1 MRPYRIMIIDDEIEI
16 CNILKEFLE
25 GLGYDVV
32 ATQSPIEGLRMISQ
46 DVVDVLILDLNM
58 PEMSGLEVLKKVKLL
73 HPDIS
78 VIVLTGFPSIDT
90 AVKSMKMGAYDYLIK
105 PIDFQRLEVVL
116 DKVFE
121 QMLMKRRLDVLE
133 KKVKGEYLFEG
144 MVGQSISMLNV
155 FHMIKQIAP
164 YSTNVLI
171 TGETGTGKE
180 MVAHAIHNLS
190 PRKNKPFVVIN
201 CASLVDSLLESELF
215 GHVKGAFT
223 GAVKDK
229 PGLFEVANEG
239 TIFLDEIGDLPLNLQ
254 AKLLRVL
261 EYREIQRI
269 GDTKT
274 RKVNVRIIAATNADL
289 KSLVEEEKYR
299 KDLFFRLNSF
309 RIHIPPLRERI
320 EDIPLLC
327 NHFINQL
334 NKELKKDIK
343 GVTQDVLELFMRLP
357 WEGNVRELK
366 NVIERAYIMAKGDF
380 IEIGDIPL
388 EYREYKKD
396 NEEIEITGKNSKI
409 DNMIEDETPTTLQ
422 ELEKRYI
429 AKVLKMTSGNR
440 SKAAKIL
447 GLSRRSLYRKLKK
460 YGLFKE

>member
-1 MRPYRIMIIDDEIEI
+1 MVIDDEPEI

-25 GLGYDVV
+25 GLGYQVLT
-32 ATQSPIEGLRMISQ
+32 AHSGPEGLNLISQ
-46 DVVDVLILDLNM
+46 NVVDVLILDLNM
-58 PEMSGLEVLKKVKLL
+58 PGMHGLEVLKKVKYTY
-73 HPDIS
+73 PDIS

-90 AVKSMKMGAYDYLIK
+90 AVESMKLGAYDYLIK
-105 PIDFQRLEVVL
+105 PIDFKRLEVVL

-121 QMLMKRRLDVLE
+121 QILMKRRLDILE
-133 KKVKGEYLFEG
+133 RKVRGDYIFEG
-144 MVGQSISMLNV
+144 MVGQSIGMLNV

-190 PRKNKPFVVIN
+190 PRINKPFVVIN
-201 CASLVDSLLESELF
+201 CAGLVDTLLESELF

-239 TIFLDEIGDLPLNLQ
+239 TIFLDEIGELPLGLQ

-274 RKVNVRIIAATNADL
+274 RKVNVRIIAATNVDL
-289 KSLVEEEKYR
+289 KSKVEEEKYR

-309 RIHIPPLRERI
+309 CIHIPPLRERK

-327 NHFINQL
+327 QHFINQL
-334 NKELKKDIK
+334 NAELKKDIK
-343 GVTQDVLELFMRLP
+343 GVSQNVLDLFMELP
-357 WEGNVRELK
+357 WEGNVRELR
-366 NVIERAYIMAKGDF
+366 NVIERSYIMAKGEF
-380 IEIGDIPL
+380 IDIADLPA
-388 EYREYKKD
+388 EYREIK
-396 NEEIEITGKNSKI
+396 GKNHFSDTKQNINDI
-409 DNMIEDETPTTLQ
+409 DILEESPTTLE

-447 GLSRRSLYRKLKK
+447 GLSRRSLYRKLKR
-460 YGLFKE
+460 YGLF

>member
-1 MRPYRIMIIDDEIEI
+1 MRPYKIMVIDDEPEI

-25 GLGYDVV
+25 GLGYQVIT
-32 ATQSPIEGLRMISQ
+32 ANSGPEGLNLISQ
-46 DVVDVLILDLNM
+46 NVVDVLILDLNM
-58 PEMSGLEVLKKVKLL
+58 PGMHGIEVLKKVKLTY
-73 HPDIS
+73 PDIS
-78 VIVLTGFPSIDT
+78 VIILTGFPSIDT
-90 AVKSMKMGAYDYLIK
+90 AVESMKLGAYDYLVK
-105 PIDFQRLEVVL
+105 PIDFKRLEVVL

-121 QMLMKRRLDVLE
+121 QSLMKKRLDILE
-133 KKVKGEYLFEG
+133 RKVRGEYLFEG
-144 MVGQSISMLNV
+144 MVGQSIGMLNV

-201 CASLVDSLLESELF
+201 CAGLVDTLLESELF

-239 TIFLDEIGDLPLNLQ
+239 TIFLDEIGELPLSLQ

-274 RKVNVRIIAATNADL
+274 RKVNVRIIAATNVDL
-289 KSLVEEEKYR
+289 RSKVEEEKYR

-309 RIHIPPLRERI
+309 CINIPPLRERR

-327 NHFINQL
+327 QHFICQL

-343 GVTQDVLELFMRLP
+343 GVSQRVLDLFMELP

-366 NVIERAYIMAKGDF
+366 NVIERAYIMAKGDL
-380 IEIGDIPL
+380 IDIDDLPA
-388 EYREYKKD
+388 EYRSPKKD
-396 NEEIEITGKNSKI
+396 LNKSKQQEE
-409 DNMIEDETPTTLQ
+409 EDILEDDSPTTLE

-429 AKVLKMTSGNR
+429 AKVLKLTSGNR

-447 GLSRRSLYRKLKK
+447 GLSRRSLYRKLKR
-460 YGLFKE
+460 YGLF

>member
-1 MRPYRIMIIDDEIEI
+1 MVIDDEPEI

-25 GLGYDVV
+25 GLGYQVLT
-32 ATQSPIEGLRMISQ
+32 AHSGPEGLNLISQ
-46 DVVDVLILDLNM
+46 NVVDVLILDLNM
-58 PEMSGLEVLKKVKLL
+58 PGMHGLEVLKKVKYTY
-73 HPDIS
+73 PDIS

-90 AVKSMKMGAYDYLIK
+90 AVESMKLGAYDYLIK
-105 PIDFQRLEVVL
+105 PIDFKRLEVVL

-121 QMLMKRRLDVLE
+121 QILMKRRLDILE
-133 KKVKGEYLFEG
+133 RKVRGDYIFEG
-144 MVGQSISMLNV
+144 MVGQSIGMLNV

-190 PRKNKPFVVIN
+190 PRRNKPFVVIN
-201 CASLVDSLLESELF
+201 CAGLVDTLLESELF

-239 TIFLDEIGDLPLNLQ
+239 TIFLDEIGELPLGLQ

-274 RKVNVRIIAATNADL
+274 RKVNVRIIAATNVDL
-289 KSLVEEEKYR
+289 KSKVEEEKYR

-309 RIHIPPLRERI
+309 CIHIPPLRERK

-327 NHFINQL
+327 QHFINQL
-334 NKELKKDIK
+334 NAELKKDIK
-343 GVTQDVLELFMRLP
+343 GVSQNVLDLFMELP
-357 WEGNVRELK
+357 WEGNVRELR
-366 NVIERAYIMAKGDF
+366 NVIERSYIMAKGEF
-380 IEIGDIPL
+380 IDIADLPA
-388 EYREYKKD
+388 EYREIK
-396 NEEIEITGKNSKI
+396 GKNHFSDTKQNINDI
-409 DNMIEDETPTTLQ
+409 DILEESPTTLE

-447 GLSRRSLYRKLKK
+447 GLSRRSLYRKLKR
-460 YGLFKE
+460 YGLF

>member
-1 MRPYRIMIIDDEIEI
+1 MVIDDEPEI

-25 GLGYDVV
+25 GLGYQVFT
-32 ATQSPIEGLRMISQ
+32 ANSGPEGLKLISQ
-46 DVVDVLILDLNM
+46 NVVDVLILDLNM
-58 PEMSGLEVLKKVKLL
+58 PGMHGLDVLKKVK
-73 HPDIS
+73 HTYPDIS
-78 VIVLTGFPSIDT
+78 VIILTGFPSINT
-90 AVKSMKMGAYDYLIK
+90 AVESMKLGAYDYLMK
-105 PIDFQRLEVVL
+105 PIDFKRLEI
-116 DKVFE
+116 
-121 QMLMKRRLDVLE
+121 VLE
-133 KKVKGEYLFEG
+133 KLLEQILMKKRLNILERRVKGDYVFEG
-144 MVGQSISMLNV
+144 MVGKSIGMLNV

-190 PRKNKPFVVIN
+190 PRRNKPFVVIN
-201 CASLVDSLLESELF
+201 CAGLVDTLLESELF

-223 GAVKDK
+223 GAVRDK

-239 TIFLDEIGDLPLNLQ
+239 TIFLDEIGELPLALQ

-274 RKVNVRIIAATNADL
+274 RKVNVRIIAATNVDL
-289 KSLVEEEKYR
+289 KSKVEEQKYR

-309 RIHIPPLRERI
+309 CIHIPPLRERK

-327 NHFINQL
+327 QHFINQL
-334 NKELKKDIK
+334 NNELKKDIK
-343 GVTQDVLELFMRLP
+343 GVTQEVLDLFMELP
-357 WEGNVRELK
+357 WEGNVRELR
-366 NVIERAYIMAKGDF
+366 NVIERSYIMAKGEF
-380 IEIGDIPL
+380 IDIEDLPV
-388 EYREYKKD
+388 EYKEIKGKD
-396 NEEIEITGKNSKI
+396 PTQSIDDDINDIDMLEES
-409 DNMIEDETPTTLQ
+409 PTTLE

-440 SKAAKIL
+440 SKAARIL

-460 YGLFKE
+460 YGLF

>member
-1 MRPYRIMIIDDEIEI
+1 MRPYKIMVIDDEPEI

-25 GLGYDVV
+25 GLGYQVIT
-32 ATQSPIEGLRMISQ
+32 ANSGPEGLNLISQ
-46 DVVDVLILDLNM
+46 NVVDVLILDLNM
-58 PEMSGLEVLKKVKLL
+58 PGMHGIDVLKKVKLIY
-73 HPDIS
+73 PNIF
-78 VIVLTGFPSIDT
+78 VIILTGFPSVDT
-90 AVKSMKMGAYDYLIK
+90 AVESMKLGAFDYLVK
-105 PIDFQRLEVVL
+105 PIDFKRLEVVL
-116 DKVFE
+116 DRVFE
-121 QMLMKRRLDVLE
+121 QMVMKKRLNILE
-133 KKVKGEYLFEG
+133 KKVRGEYLFEG
-144 MVGQSISMLNV
+144 MVGQSFGMLNV
-155 FHMIKQIAP
+155 FQMIKQIAP

-171 TGETGTGKE
+171 IGETGTGKE
-180 MVAHAIHNLS
+180 MVARAIHNLS

-201 CASLVDSLLESELF
+201 CAGLVDTLLESELF

-239 TIFLDEIGDLPLNLQ
+239 TIFLDEIGELPIGLQ

-261 EYREIQRI
+261 EYKEIQRI

-274 RKVNVRIIAATNADL
+274 RKVNVRIIAATNVDL
-289 KSLVEEEKYR
+289 KSKVEEEKYR

-309 RIHIPPLRERI
+309 CINIPPLRERK

-327 NHFINQL
+327 QHFINQL

-343 GVTQDVLELFMRLP
+343 GISQNVLELFMELP

-366 NVIERAYIMAKGDF
+366 NVIERSYIVAKS
-380 IEIGDIPL
+380 DIIDIDDLPD
-388 EYREYKKD
+388 EYKRP
-396 NEEIEITGKNSKI
+396 EEIRKNKL
-409 DNMIEDETPTTLQ
+409 DEEDIFEDSPTTLE

-429 AKVLKMTSGNR
+429 AKVLKLTSGNR
-440 SKAAKIL
+440 SKAARIL

-460 YGLFKE
+460 YGLF

>member
-1 MRPYRIMIIDDEIEI
+1 MRPYKIMVIDDEPEI

-25 GLGYDVV
+25 GLGYQVIT
-32 ATQSPIEGLRMISQ
+32 AQNGAEGLRLISQ
-46 DVVDVLILDLNM
+46 NIIDVLILDLNM
-58 PEMSGLEVLKKVKLL
+58 PGMHGLEVLKKIKTSY
-73 HPDIS
+73 PDIS
-78 VIVLTGFPSIDT
+78 VIILTGFPSIDS
-90 AVKSMKMGAYDYLIK
+90 AVESMKLGAYDYLVK
-105 PIDFQRLEVVL
+105 PIDFKRLEVL
-116 DKVFE
+116 LEKVFE
-121 QMLMKRRLDVLE
+121 QIFMKKRLEILE

-144 MVGQSISMLNV
+144 MIGQSIGMLNV

-201 CASLVDSLLESELF
+201 CAGLVESLLESELF

-223 GAVKDK
+223 GAVRDK
-229 PGLFEVANEG
+229 AGLFEVANEG
-239 TIFLDEIGDLPLNLQ
+239 TIFLDEIGELPLSLQ

-274 RKVNVRIIAATNADL
+274 KKVNVRIIAATNVDL
-289 KSLVEEEKYR
+289 KAMVEEERYR

-309 RIHIPPLRERI
+309 CINIPPLRERK
-320 EDIPLLC
+320 EDIPILC
-327 NHFINQL
+327 QHFISQL
-334 NKELKKDIK
+334 NRELKKGIK
-343 GVTQDVLELFMRLP
+343 GVSQEVLDLFMQVP
-357 WEGNVRELK
+357 WEGNVRELR
-366 NVIERAYIMAKGDF
+366 NVIERSYIMAKEDF
-380 IEIGDIPL
+380 ITPDDIPS
-388 EYREYKKD
+388 EYKEGMNPEPPIALEK
-396 NEEIEITGKNSKI
+396 ETIL
-409 DNMIEDETPTTLQ
+409 EDTPTTLA

-429 AKVLKMTSGNR
+429 ARVLKLTSGNR

-447 GLSRRSLYRKLKK
+447 GVSRRSLYRKLKR
-460 YGLFKE
+460 YGLF

>member
-1 MRPYRIMIIDDEIEI
+1 MRPYKIMVIDDEPEI

-25 GLGYDVV
+25 GLGYQVLT
-32 ATQSPIEGLRMISQ
+32 AHSGPEGLNLISQ
-46 DVVDVLILDLNM
+46 NVVDVLILDLNM
-58 PEMSGLEVLKKVKLL
+58 PGMHGLEVLKKVKYTY
-73 HPDIS
+73 PDIS

-90 AVKSMKMGAYDYLIK
+90 AVESMKLGAYDYLIK
-105 PIDFQRLEVVL
+105 PIDFKRLEVVL

-121 QMLMKRRLDVLE
+121 QILMKRRLDILE
-133 KKVKGEYLFEG
+133 RKVRGDYIFEG
-144 MVGQSISMLNV
+144 MVGQSIGMLNV

-190 PRKNKPFVVIN
+190 PRRNKPFVVIN
-201 CASLVDSLLESELF
+201 CAGLVDTLLESELF

-239 TIFLDEIGDLPLNLQ
+239 TIFLDEIGELPLGLQ

-274 RKVNVRIIAATNADL
+274 RKVNVRIIAATNVDL
-289 KSLVEEEKYR
+289 KSKVEEEKYR

-309 RIHIPPLRERI
+309 CIHIPPLRERK

-327 NHFINQL
+327 QHFINQL
-334 NKELKKDIK
+334 NAELKKDIK
-343 GVTQDVLELFMRLP
+343 GVSQNVLDLFMELP
-357 WEGNVRELK
+357 WEGNVRELR
-366 NVIERAYIMAKGDF
+366 NVIERSYIMAKGEF
-380 IEIGDIPL
+380 IDIADLPA
-388 EYREYKKD
+388 EYREIK
-396 NEEIEITGKNSKI
+396 GKNHFSDTKQNINDI
-409 DNMIEDETPTTLQ
+409 DILEESPTTLE

-447 GLSRRSLYRKLKK
+447 GLSRRSLYRKLKR
-460 YGLFKE
+460 YGLF

>member
-1 MRPYRIMIIDDEIEI
+1 MKPYKIMVIDDEPEI

-25 GLGYDVV
+25 GLGYQVFT
-32 ATQSPIEGLRMISQ
+32 ANSGPEGLKLISQ
-46 DVVDVLILDLNM
+46 NVVDVLILDLNM
-58 PEMSGLEVLKKVKLL
+58 PGMHGLDVLKKVK
-73 HPDIS
+73 HTYPDIS
-78 VIVLTGFPSIDT
+78 VIILTGFPSINT
-90 AVKSMKMGAYDYLIK
+90 AVESMKLGAYDYLMK
-105 PIDFQRLEVVL
+105 PIDFKRLEI
-116 DKVFE
+116 
-121 QMLMKRRLDVLE
+121 VLE
-133 KKVKGEYLFEG
+133 KLLEQILMKKRLNILERRVKGDYVFEG
-144 MVGQSISMLNV
+144 MVGKSIGMLNV

-190 PRKNKPFVVIN
+190 PRRNKPFVVIN
-201 CASLVDSLLESELF
+201 CAGLVDTLLESELF

-223 GAVKDK
+223 GAVRDK

-239 TIFLDEIGDLPLNLQ
+239 TIFLDEIGELPLALQ

-274 RKVNVRIIAATNADL
+274 RKVNVRIIAATNVDL
-289 KSLVEEEKYR
+289 KSKVEEQKYR

-309 RIHIPPLRERI
+309 CIHIPPLRERK

-327 NHFINQL
+327 QHFINQL
-334 NKELKKDIK
+334 NNELKKDIK
-343 GVTQDVLELFMRLP
+343 GVTQEVLDLFMELP
-357 WEGNVRELK
+357 WEGNVRELR
-366 NVIERAYIMAKGDF
+366 NVIERSYIMAKGEF
-380 IEIGDIPL
+380 IDIEDLPV
-388 EYREYKKD
+388 EYKEIKGKD
-396 NEEIEITGKNSKI
+396 PTQSIDDDINDIDMLEES
-409 DNMIEDETPTTLQ
+409 PTTLE

-440 SKAAKIL
+440 SKAARIL

-460 YGLFKE
+460 YGLF

>member
-1 MRPYRIMIIDDEIEI
+1 MRPYKIMVIDDEPEI

-25 GLGYDVV
+25 GLGYQVIT
-32 ATQSPIEGLRMISQ
+32 AQNGAEGLRLISQ
-46 DVVDVLILDLNM
+46 NIIDVLILDLNM
-58 PEMSGLEVLKKVKLL
+58 PGMHGLEVLKKIKTSY
-73 HPDIS
+73 PDIS
-78 VIVLTGFPSIDT
+78 VIILTGFPSIDS
-90 AVKSMKMGAYDYLIK
+90 AVESMKLGAYDYLVK
-105 PIDFQRLEVVL
+105 PIDFKRLEVL
-116 DKVFE
+116 LEKVFE
-121 QMLMKRRLDVLE
+121 QIFMKKRLEILE

-144 MVGQSISMLNV
+144 MIGQSIGMLNV

-201 CASLVDSLLESELF
+201 CAGLVESLLESELF

-223 GAVKDK
+223 GAVRDK
-229 PGLFEVANEG
+229 AGLFEVANEG
-239 TIFLDEIGDLPLNLQ
+239 TIFLDEIGELPLSLQ

-274 RKVNVRIIAATNADL
+274 KKVNVRIIAATNVDL
-289 KSLVEEEKYR
+289 KAMVEEERYR

-309 RIHIPPLRERI
+309 CINIPPLRERK
-320 EDIPLLC
+320 EDIPILC
-327 NHFINQL
+327 QHFISQL
-334 NKELKKDIK
+334 NRELKKEIK
-343 GVTQDVLELFMRLP
+343 GVSQEVLDLFMQVP
-357 WEGNVRELK
+357 WEGNVRELR
-366 NVIERAYIMAKGDF
+366 NVIERSYIMAKEDF
-380 IEIGDIPL
+380 ITPDDIPS
-388 EYREYKKD
+388 EYKEGMNPEPPIALEK
-396 NEEIEITGKNSKI
+396 ETIL
-409 DNMIEDETPTTLQ
+409 EDTPTTLA

-429 AKVLKMTSGNR
+429 ARVLKLTSGNR

-447 GLSRRSLYRKLKK
+447 GVSRRSLYRKLKR
-460 YGLFKE
+460 YGLF